1 MKVFKKGRLDGKMI
15 YGSMFLFAP
24 DENIYF
30 MHVMRELWFLLFDQ
44 NIIVKS
50 FEVIEIAFFPGTS
63 DRDILK

>member
-1 MKVFKKGRLDGKMI
+1 
-15 YGSMFLFAP
+15 MFLFAP

-30 MHVMRELWFLLFDQ
+30 MYVMRYLWFLLFDQ

-50 FEVIEIAFFPGTS
+50 FEVIKIAFFPGTS

>member
-1 MKVFKKGRLDGKMI
+1 
-15 YGSMFLFAP
+15 MFLFAP

-30 MHVMRELWFLLFDQ
+30 MYVMRYLWFLLFDQ

-50 FEVIEIAFFPGTS
+50 FEVIRIAFFPDTS